1 MNESLKNTYNTIVEV
16 PEEHL
21 LSSKEG
27 SIFGENGRM
36 LIESKKESGSIG
48 RLWRY
53 YMWGI
58 LVALISGALMSI
70 QGVFNTEVTKQTSL
84 WVSTGWV
91 QLSAFAVCVLAWI
104 FTGRDSIAALWQ
116 VENKYTL
123 LGGVIGAFITI
134 TVIQSMGSLGPARA
148 AMLIV
153 ISQLAVAYVIELF
166 GLFGVEKVDLSGA
179 DCLHGHC
186 NCRNCHI

>member
-1 MNESLKNTYNTIVEV
+1 
-16 PEEHL
+16 
-21 LSSKEG
+21 
-27 SIFGENGRM
+27 
-36 LIESKKESGSIG
+36 
-48 RLWRY
+48 
-53 YMWGI
+53 MWGF

-91 QLSAFAVCVLAWI
+91 QFSAFVVCVLAWL
-104 FTGRDSIAALWQ
+104 FTGRDSIGALWQ
-116 VENKYTL
+116 VDHKYTL

-134 TVIQSMGSLGPARA
+134 TVIQSMGALGPAKA

-166 GLFGVEKVDLSGA
+166 GMFGVDKQPFAWRKILGMLISIVG
-179 DCLHGHC
+179 
-186 NCRNCHI
+186 IIIFKWQK

>member
-1 MNESLKNTYNTIVEV
+1 
-16 PEEHL
+16 
-21 LSSKEG
+21 
-27 SIFGENGRM
+27 
-36 LIESKKESGSIG
+36 
-48 RLWRY
+48 
-53 YMWGI
+53 MWGI

-104 FTGRDSIAALWQ
+104 FTGRDSITALWQ

-148 AMLIV
+148 ALLIV

-166 GLFGVEKVDLSGA
+166 GLFGVEKVDFEWRRLLGMA
-179 DCLHGHC
+179 IAIVG
-186 NCRNCHI
+186 IVIFKWEK